1 MQKDCDA
8 VPNQVPLS
16 GLRQVHFRLFSTIPR
31 YISRTH
37 INLPLQ
43 SLMRSRIK
51 KKRMPLPQRLASL
64 DIFRGITIATMILVN
79 SPGSWS
85 HIYAPLAHAEWHGF
99 TPTDMVFP
107 FFLWISGVAMTLSFA
122 RRKTGGAGRANLL
135 LHTARRSAT
144 IFAIGL
150 MFNLIPHFDFAHVR
164 VPGVLQRIGVCY
176 FFATLIYLYTSR
188 RGQIAA
194 VIGLLAFY
202 LGIMFFYPFPGATAD
217 RWSID
222 SNAARYF
229 DGILLEGHMWSKTRV
244 WDPEGALSTIPAI
257 ATVLCGILATQYL
270 KSGLILAAAGLLMSL
285 VIPINKSLWTP
296 SFVLVMA
303 GFASMIFGALQW
315 WIDEKGNRNG
325 WKFFEIYGTNA
336 IVSFV
341 LSGAIAR
348 ILGMT
353 GTGKTIFDL
362 LCTIASP
369 INASLLYALL
379 NVAAC
384 FSVVYLLYRKRIL
397 VRL

>member
-1 MQKDCDA
+1 
-8 VPNQVPLS
+8 
-16 GLRQVHFRLFSTIPR
+16 
-31 YISRTH
+31 
-37 INLPLQ
+37 
-43 SLMRSRIK
+43 
-51 KKRMPLPQRLASL
+51 MPLPQRLASL
-64 DIFRGITIATMILVN
+64 DIFRGITIAAMILVN

-85 HIYAPLAHAEWHGF
+85 HIYAPLEHAEWHGF

-122 RRKTGGAGRANLL
+122 RRKTSGANRSNLL
-135 LHTARRSAT
+135 FHTARRGAT

-150 MFNLIPHFDFAHVR
+150 LFNLIPKFDLAHVR
-164 VPGVLQRIGVCY
+164 IPGVLQRIGICY

-188 RGQIAA
+188 RGQILAA
-194 VIGLLAFY
+194 IGLLALY
-202 LGIMFFYPFPGATAD
+202 TGLMFFYPFPGATTD

-229 DGILLEGHMWSKTRV
+229 DGILLEGHMWSKTKV

-257 ATVLCGILATQYL
+257 VTVLCGILASQYL
-270 KSGLILAAAGLLMSL
+270 KSGAILTALGLLLSL

-315 WIDEKGNRNG
+315 WIDEKGNRKG
-325 WKFFEIYGTNA
+325 WNFFEIYGTNA

-348 ILGMT
+348 ILAMT
-353 GTGKTIFDL
+353 GTGKPIFDQ